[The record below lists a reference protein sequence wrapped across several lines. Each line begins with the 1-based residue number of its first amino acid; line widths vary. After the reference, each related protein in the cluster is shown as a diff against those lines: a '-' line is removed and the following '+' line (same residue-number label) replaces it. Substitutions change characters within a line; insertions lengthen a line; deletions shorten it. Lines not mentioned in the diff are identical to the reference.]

1 MRAFLRVVLTL
12 VLLAVIAVVVFGW
25 WNGRSLREVLDRNE
39 TPAATTG
46 TIDPEKARQRG
57 AELGE
62 KTALATAKVQEAL
75 TEASLTAKI
84 KAKMAL
90 DDTVKARSID
100 VTTEGSTVTVS
111 GTVRSDAEH
120 DRVVMLARETD
131 GVTRVIDRLQ
141 VRK

>member
-39 TPAATTG
+39 APAATTG